1 MYFSQENFTRIL
13 ILEVYFPFTKS
24 GGEDFEYKVHS
35 VGLKFEEIKV
45 ENKLP
50 SSHKKVINSCDK
62 HVACI

>member
-1 MYFSQENFTRIL
+1 M
-13 ILEVYFPFTKS
+13 EVYFPFTKS